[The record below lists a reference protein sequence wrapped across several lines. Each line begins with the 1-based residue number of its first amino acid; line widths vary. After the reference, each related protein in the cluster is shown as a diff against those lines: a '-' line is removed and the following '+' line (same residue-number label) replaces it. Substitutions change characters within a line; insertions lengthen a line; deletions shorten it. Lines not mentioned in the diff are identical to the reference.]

1 MRIGILGSG
10 LMGGKLGTI
19 FARSGHE
26 VVFSYPRGLGAVL
39 CRVGVQLILIG
50 SLLVFAHPSDA
61 QGQSQSPV
69 TTLDLARLR
78 DIGGTRAGLS
88 ISPKAHWA
96 LFNLRQAVPERNV
109 YVNEWVLIDL
119 TTKASRILVQDAGPP
134 LLSYGD
140 ELPPVDD
147 YNQGIQAFSP
157 VWSMD
162 ETKVFYVRKGGD
174 GIRLYTVDVKDGRS
188 AAVPLPEGKVIGLA
202 QDGNTAQITLERPA
216 PAASDMLLRQ
226 AITGVQFSGNEFA
239 PVLGLPKLETPTE
252 IQTVRLDLNTGAI
265 SKAPGGGEPD
275 ACAEFPGWPRD
286 QDLTTMF
293 TDCMFDDGRR
303 PIAIGRD
310 LRAAGRSV
318 ALYTATNRKATAIS
332 PSYDWLFG
340 PPVRHNGK
348 FYFVAGNGYATSDV
362 YEVSGNNTKR
372 ITNSG
377 FFLRNC
383 VFNFAGAPI
392 AVCTAE
398 TFIAPR
404 EIARINLRDG
414 RIDLLTDLNSEYRKR
429 ARPRTT
435 EVEWTDPAGN
445 KLHAI
450 MTYPLRYDSTRRY
463 PAIITSYPHPGFSRG
478 SNGDEFPIPVFAAQ
492 GFIVLDVSAP
502 ASQYWTAFDISYDS
516 FVKGYESPLRA
527 LEHYLRKLGDEGLV
541 DLKYVGIC
549 GLSGGANFSAYAVS
563 HSPLFR
569 AAIFDW
575 HESDFLSIV
584 TLGRQRTRDLY
595 ARRGLGVRDTA
606 NWKDYSL
613 DLRAG
618 HVNAAVLLNV
628 ADREFFFAFGSFD
641 ALKRNGK
648 AVEMWVYPNAHHVKW
663 LPGQRLT
670 IYDRNVDWFNY
681 WLRGVRDSNP
691 VKAEQYERWDKLRM
705 PRS

>member
-1 MRIGILGSG
+1 MVDRRASGTYLRHGERMTRITVLTNGEVTGVRVVLRRTVVE
-10 LMGGKLGTI
+10 LM
-19 FARSGHE
+19 
-26 VVFSYPRGLGAVL
+26 
-39 CRVGVQLILIG
+39 LIV
-50 SLLVFAHPSDA
+50 SVLVFADRSDA
-61 QGQSQSPV
+61 QVQGESPV
-69 TTLDLARLR
+69 TTRDLALLR

-88 ISPKAHWA
+88 ISPKGRWA
-96 LFNLRQAVPERNV
+96 LFNLRQGVPERNA
-109 YVNEWVLIDL
+109 YVNQWVLIDL
-119 TTKASRILVQDAGPP
+119 ASKASRILVQDAGPP

-162 ETKVFYVRKGGD
+162 ETKVFYVRKGSD
-174 GIRLYTVDVKDGRS
+174 GIRLYTVDVKNGRG

-202 QDGNTAQITLERPA
+202 QNGHTAQITLERPA
-216 PAASDMLLRQ
+216 PAASDTLLHQ

-239 PVLGLPKLETPTE
+239 PVLGLPRLETPTE
-252 IQTVRLDLNTGAI
+252 IQTVRLDLTTGAI
-265 SKAPGGGEPD
+265 SKAHGGEEPD

-293 TDCMFDDGRR
+293 TDCMFDPERR
-303 PIAIGRD
+303 SIAIGRD

-318 ALYTATNRKATAIS
+318 ALYTATNRKPTPIS

-340 PPVRHNGK
+340 PPIRHNGK

-362 YEVSGNNTKR
+362 YEVSGNNTKK

-398 TFIAPR
+398 TFTTPR
-404 EIARINLRDG
+404 EIARVDLRAG

-429 ARPRTT
+429 VRPRTT
-435 EVEWTDPAGN
+435 EVEWTDSAGN

-463 PAIITSYPHPGFSRG
+463 PAIVTSYPHPGFSRG

-502 ASQYWTAFDISYDS
+502 ASQYWTALDISFDS
-516 FVKGYESPLRA
+516 FVKGYDSPLRA
-527 LEHYLRKLGDEGLV
+527 LEHYLRKLGDEGVV
-541 DLKYVGIC
+541 DLEHVGIC

-575 HESDFLSIV
+575 HESDFLSTI

-691 VKAEQYERWDKLRM
+691 VKAEQYARWDKLRM
-705 PRS
+705 PGS